1 VKKFVQST
9 LRLGAVATL
18 IAAGSAHALTGGGAT
33 IHNAATL
40 TFNGG
45 QTVTSWVNVSVSTI
59 GTTPTFTV
67 DPGAT
72 VSASDTQ
79 VINYT
84 ITSNANG
91 TDSYS
96 ISPNSIDTGV
106 GAPAS
111 LTSSVAAITLGA
123 TFTSAPS
130 TAVDVDTG
138 TVYVPAGSQT
148 NLSVTDTVILGG
160 FAYTVEAVR
169 PGTIATTAGD
179 TTTPETPT
187 EIDLTLASAGPVIGN
202 GTIPAGEQIGEQ
214 GAFTVTLV
222 AGIPTVVGVN
232 GTHEVYI
239 EGNTSALDTGGLV
252 VPYDTSAQLSSITVE
267 SGNVTIVKS
276 ARNVTTGG
284 SFATVGVTAQPG
296 DTLEYRI
303 EMTAISGTGDATG
316 SILTDEIPGYTT
328 YVAGTTTLD
337 GAAVTDDAG
346 AGNAAFP
353 LASANG
359 GLGVNSATG
368 AADQV
373 NGGVIADG
381 ETATVIF
388 QVIVD

>member
-9 LRLGAVATL
+9 LCLGAVATL
-18 IAAGSAHALTGGGAT
+18 ISAGSAHALTGGGAT

>member
-1 VKKFVQST
+1 
-9 LRLGAVATL
+9 
-18 IAAGSAHALTGGGAT
+18 
-33 IHNAATL
+33 
-40 TFNGG
+40 
-45 QTVTSWVNVSVSTI
+45 
-59 GTTPTFTV
+59 
-67 DPGAT
+67 
-72 VSASDTQ
+72 
-79 VINYT
+79 
-84 ITSNANG
+84 
-91 TDSYS
+91 
-96 ISPNSIDTGV
+96 
-106 GAPAS
+106 
-111 LTSSVAAITLGA
+111 
-123 TFTSAPS
+123 
-130 TAVDVDTG
+130 
-138 TVYVPAGSQT
+138 
-148 NLSVTDTVILGG
+148 
-160 FAYTVEAVR
+160 
-169 PGTIATTAGD
+169 
-179 TTTPETPT
+179 
-187 EIDLTLASAGPVIGN
+187 
-202 GTIPAGEQIGEQ
+202 
-214 GAFTVTLV
+214 
-222 AGIPTVVGVN
+222 
-232 GTHEVYI
+232 VYI